1 MNEYEK
7 DNRRII
13 TALIELLEAKAV
25 ISHSEAVAILDI
37 PVADP
42 NEEEG

>member
-1 MNEYEK
+1 MDEYEK
-7 DNRRII
+7 DNRKMI
-13 TALIELLEAKAV
+13 TALVGLLETRGV

>member
-7 DNRRII
+7 DTRRMI
-13 TALIELLEAKAV
+13 TALIGLLEMRGV
-25 ISHSEAVAILDI
+25 ISHSEGSAILDI

-42 NEEEG
+42 NEEEV